1 MMTDT
6 NGHSNDVEDDRDGDS
21 GGGQKLMEL
30 LNSQLQNAVKLE
42 ERYNN
47 LKKQY
52 DSLLK
57 TKVRHILLFSQ
68 ATHTIMM
75 RNTKNRYASCSRMR
89 WKIVILP

>member
-1 MMTDT
+1 MTDT
-6 NGHSNDVEDDRDGDS
+6 NGHSSDVEDDGRDGES

-68 ATHTIMM
+68 NANSHTVMM
-75 RNTKNRYASCSRMR
+75 RIL
-89 WKIVILP
+89 KIDMSLVLE